1 MWRATFKALL
11 AKKLRFALTALSVVL
26 GVGFVAGT
34 FVLTDTMNAAFDQL
48 FDQAAGTSDVIVR
61 AESAFTTEQA
71 GPGGGASADRE
82 PVPASILPL
91 VKSVTGVALVGG
103 DVQGTAQMVDPVTDE
118 PIGGF
123 GPPTIGSTRSRREA
137 RP

>member
-61 AESAFTTEQA
+61 AEGRRPT
-71 GPGGGASADRE
+71 AS
-82 PVPASILPL
+82 
-91 VKSVTGVALVGG
+91 
-103 DVQGTAQMVDPVTDE
+103 
-118 PIGGF
+118 
-123 GPPTIGSTRSRREA
+123 RSPRRSC
-137 RP
+137 RS

>member
-71 GPGGGASADRE
+71 GPGGGGVGRPRAD
-82 PVPASILPL
+82 P
-91 VKSVTGVALVGG
+91 G
-103 DVQGTAQMVDPVTDE
+103 VDPAAREV
-118 PIGGF
+118 GH
-123 GPPTIGSTRSRREA
+123 RRRARRTATCRA
-137 RP
+137 RPRWSTP